1 MHGCARLCLI
11 VLEAMLEAMLEAI
24 LEAMLEAMLAINDAL
39 IS

>member
-24 LEAMLEAMLAINDAL
+24 LEAMLAINDAL

>member
-11 VLEAMLEAMLEAI
+11 VLEAMLEAILEAI
-24 LEAMLEAMLAINDAL
+24 LEAMLAINDAL